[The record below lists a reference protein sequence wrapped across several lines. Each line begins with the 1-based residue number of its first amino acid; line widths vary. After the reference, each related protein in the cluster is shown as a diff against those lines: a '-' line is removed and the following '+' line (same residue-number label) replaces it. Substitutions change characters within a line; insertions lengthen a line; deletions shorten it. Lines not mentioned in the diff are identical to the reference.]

1 MNFLIYICAIVGVIV
16 ISLLLWI
23 LLINPFI
30 KYLKRLYIF
39 YVLKKIRIA
48 YYSDYG
54 SLFGI
59 PCRVEIITHNQFKE
73 KYGRNAK
80 FKDCF

>member
-1 MNFLIYICAIVGVIV
+1 MNFLIYICAIVGGIF

-23 LLINPFI
+23 FLISPFI

-39 YVLKKIRIA
+39 YILKKIRIA
-48 YYSDYG
+48 HYSDYG

-59 PCRVEIITHNQFKE
+59 PYEVEIITHNQFKE

-80 FKDCF
+80 FKDCY

>member
-1 MNFLIYICAIVGVIV
+1 MNLLIYICATVGSIF
-16 ISLLLWI
+16 ISFLLWI
-23 LLINPFI
+23 FLINPFI

-39 YVLKKIRIA
+39 YILKKIRIA

-59 PCRVEIITHNQFKE
+59 PYKIETITHNQFKE